1 MQKSIPSGYSRA
13 VFFVGNEEIPC
24 YTVSVHTA
32 IFSSPLPDERN
43 AGSIIPRKEPVPMAA
58 KNDIYTTET
67 EYTFPEFRKMCIA
80 QTLNDRKMMLVMI
93 GIEAL
98 FAVIAAVFVMIR
110 ARAFLLIALGLVVAY
125 PMFMISRIN
134 TYIKDGFRSTT
145 TMRNARSRITFREDH
160 LESVSNIG
168 RSKLAYADIDRILE
182 TGTHYYIFGK
192 KEQSYIV
199 KKENC
204 SPELLERLQGI
215 YRDCRK
221 GAAA

>member
-1 MQKSIPSGYSRA
+1 
-13 VFFVGNEEIPC
+13 
-24 YTVSVHTA
+24 
-32 IFSSPLPDERN
+32 
-43 AGSIIPRKEPVPMAA
+43 MAA

-145 TMRNARSRITFREDH
+145 TMRNARSRI
-160 LESVSNIG
+160 
-168 RSKLAYADIDRILE
+168 DRILE
-182 TGTHYYIFGK
+182 TGTHSYIFGK

>member
-1 MQKSIPSGYSRA
+1 
-13 VFFVGNEEIPC
+13 
-24 YTVSVHTA
+24 
-32 IFSSPLPDERN
+32 
-43 AGSIIPRKEPVPMAA
+43 MAA

-98 FAVIAAVFVMIR
+98 FAMIR

-199 KKENC
+199 KTENC